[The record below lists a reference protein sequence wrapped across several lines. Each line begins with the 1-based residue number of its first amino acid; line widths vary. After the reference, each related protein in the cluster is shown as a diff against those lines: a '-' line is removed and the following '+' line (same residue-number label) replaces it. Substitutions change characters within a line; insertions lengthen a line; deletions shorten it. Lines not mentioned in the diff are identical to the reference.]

1 MIFATG
7 DTHGNFQRFKSEYFP
22 EQANMTRSDYVII
35 CGDFGGV
42 WDGSRQEEKLLDKLE
57 QFPFKTLFV
66 DGNHE
71 NFDRLMEYPIEE
83 WHRGKVHF
91 IRPHVI
97 HLMRGQVFEIDGYTF
112 FTMGGA
118 QSHDIANGILDPA
131 APDFERQFFHMRR
144 KGLRF
149 RVNHQSWWELE
160 LPNDVEY
167 EEAIRNLERNNYAVD
182 YVVTHCAPSSIVD
195 TLSSGGYGH
204 DRLTDFL
211 EKVKEKSRFHYWL
224 FGHYHDNKIIDARH
238 VLLWEQI
245 VRIV

>member
-57 QFPFKTLFV
+57 QFPFTTLFV

-131 APDFERQFFHMRR
+131 DDMP
-144 KGLRF
+144 
-149 RVNHQSWWELE
+149 
-160 LPNDVEY
+160 
-167 EEAIRNLERNNYAVD
+167 
-182 YVVTHCAPSSIVD
+182 
-195 TLSSGGYGH
+195 
-204 DRLTDFL
+204 
-211 EKVKEKSRFHYWL
+211 
-224 FGHYHDNKIIDARH
+224 
-238 VLLWEQI
+238 
-245 VRIV
+245 